1 MALGRQSQDGCNSKS
16 YMLPVKSKYKIGKR
30 LGAAVF
36 EQCQN
41 QKFALS
47 EARSKNRKERRGKRG
62 GSDYGR
68 QLIEKQRVRFTYG
81 LSERQLS
88 NYAKMAFATADPSS
102 SLHKALEMRA
112 DNVVYRAGLA
122 PTRRAARQ
130 MVSHGHIRINDKR
143 ITIPSYNTRKGDVVS
158 VREGSRN
165 KSLFEKLNDPEEQG
179 RAKAS
184 WVVLDTGLL
193 RAEVVGEPSY
203 SLVETGIDYPT
214 VFEFYSR

>member
-1 MALGRQSQDGCNSKS
+1 
-16 YMLPVKSKYKIGKR
+16 MLPVKSKYKIGKR
-30 LGAAVF
+30 LGAAIF

-47 EARSKNRKERRGKRG
+47 EARSKNRKDRRGKRG
-62 GSDYGR
+62 SSDYGR

-88 NYAKMAFATADPSS
+88 NYAKVAFATPDPSS
-102 SLHKALEMRA
+102 FLHKALEMRA

-122 PTRRAARQ
+122 PTRRSARQ
-130 MVSHGHIRINDKR
+130 MVSHGHIRVNDRR
-143 ITIPSYNTRKGDVVS
+143 ITVPSHNIRVGDILS

-165 KSLFEKLNDPEEQG
+165 KSLFAKLNEPEEQS
-179 RAKAS
+179 RTKPA
-184 WVVLDTGLL
+184 WVTLDTGLM
-193 RAEVVGEPSY
+193 RAEVVGAPSY
-203 SLVETGIDYPT
+203 SLAETGIDYAT